1 MNTYQ
6 FYIEY
11 DGRKTVSHAYE
22 MPIETIIADVIDH
35 AVNKFAAKNKLKN
48 VKVDHLDEGDY
59 RVFLEK
65 RNVLGKARE
74 LVYFVREG

>member
-35 AVNKFAAKNKLKN
+35 AVNKFAVKNKLKN

-74 LVYFVREG
+74 LVYFVCEG

>member
-11 DGRKTVSHAYE
+11 DGRRTVSSAYE
-22 MPIETIIADVIDH
+22 TPIETVIADTIDQ
-35 AVNKFAAKNKLKN
+35 AAGKFAEKNKLKN

-65 RNVLGKARE
+65 KNLLGKTRE